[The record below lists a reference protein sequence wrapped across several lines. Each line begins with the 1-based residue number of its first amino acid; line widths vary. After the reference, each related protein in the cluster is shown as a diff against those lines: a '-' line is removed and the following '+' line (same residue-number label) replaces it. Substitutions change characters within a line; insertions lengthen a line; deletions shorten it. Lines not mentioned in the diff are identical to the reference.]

1 MFEKEENELK
11 NWKEKYENIDLPID
25 EIDEAIQIG
34 FQRGK
39 ANNRIHKQKRM
50 TKIWSILAASIFIF
64 GILAGIRVSP
74 TFADYIT
81 KVPGMEKI
89 VEMIRERDDK
99 GLLAA
104 VENKY
109 AQKMNVSQEKN
120 GVKVTI
126 DSVIADEQQIV
137 VFYTINGK
145 SKKQNFE
152 INVANLIAADGKKLP
167 INGLSFEGPNKYKG
181 SHTSTVECEF
191 NQPYEQKDFKLFLK
205 VKSEEQTEEFSIPFS
220 IKKHEKTNQI
230 YNLNKTVVIDGQK
243 IKIKKLTIFPLRV
256 AMNVEMDS
264 SNTKKILDFPD
275 IRLVDQNGEV
285 WSKIRNGT
293 SSRGGDS
300 NKEEIYYLQSNY
312 FKEPKELYLVINGLQ
327 AIDKGDDYLVVDT
340 EKQQILKQ
348 PKGNYL
354 TDLKKEGETM
364 FFTLNTKKEFNY
376 SMIGG
381 SFIDAKGKEID
392 FNESYSG
399 FSEDNKQI
407 AGFKI
412 SSSQKYTNPIKIKLD
427 FFPSYIKGKT
437 KIRVK

>member
-11 NWKEKYENIDLPID
+11 DWKQKYENIDLPID

-39 ANNRIHKQKRM
+39 DSNKIHKQKRM
-50 TKIWSILAASIFIF
+50 TKILYTLAASIFIF

-109 AQKMNVSQEKN
+109 AQKINVSQEKN

-137 VFYTINGK
+137 VFYTINDK

-152 INVANLIAADGKKLP
+152 INVANLISADGKELP
-167 INGLSFEGPNKYKG
+167 VNGVSFEGPNEYKG

-191 NQPYEQKDFKLFLK
+191 NQPYEQKDFKLVLK
-205 VKSEEQTEEFSIPFS
+205 VKSEEEIEQFSIPFS
-220 IKKHEKTNQI
+220 IKKLKENNQV
-230 YNLNKTVVIDGQK
+230 YELNKTVAIKGQK
-243 IKIKKLTIFPLRV
+243 IKIKKVTIFPLRI
-256 AMNVEMDS
+256 ALNVEMDPT
-264 SNTKKILDFPD
+264 NTKEILDFPD

-285 WSKIRNGT
+285 WSRNGM
-293 SSRGGDS
+293 SEGGASDS
-300 NKEEIYYLQSNY
+300 EKTYYLQSNY
-312 FKEPKELYLVINGLQ
+312 FKDPKKIYLVINGLQ
-327 AIDKGDDYLVVDT
+327 AIDKEDEYLVVDT
-340 EKQQILKQ
+340 EKQKILKQ

-354 TDLKKEGETM
+354 TDFKKEGEVLK
-364 FFTLNTKKEFNY
+364 FTLIPKKEFNNLLF
-376 SMIGG
+376 G
-381 SFIDAKGKEID
+381 SIIDANGKELQRSS
-392 FNESYSG
+392 ESGEYHDDGRQVYNITVSPK
-399 FSEDNKQI
+399 N
-407 AGFKI
+407 
-412 SSSQKYTNPIKIKLD
+412 YTNPLKIRLESY
-427 FFPSYIKGKT
+427 PSYIEGET